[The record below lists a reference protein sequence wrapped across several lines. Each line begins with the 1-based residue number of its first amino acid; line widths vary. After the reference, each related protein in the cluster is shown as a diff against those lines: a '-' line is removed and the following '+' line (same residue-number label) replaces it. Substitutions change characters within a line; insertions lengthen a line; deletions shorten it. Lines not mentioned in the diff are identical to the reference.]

1 MFQSMMAL
9 ISLHF
14 AHSVRLRCMSRV
26 HGDNTKQPLYTSILG
41 SLVVQG
47 SFCSGSTGSIALS
60 CAHLFPCTMG
70 KRGSHRA
77 LLKRPA
83 SNMCSIAGA
92 VLSEAAVAELEATH
106 KIADF
111 RKSATALGLRI
122 RCTQSRNFVPRDD
135 ILQECKRRL
144 KEAHADDLN
153 SITDQD
159 VFFKRASKLKLK
171 VKRNKAEGNKRC
183 RKVDVVEDYRQQL
196 EELPLSSGSASV
208 PVDLTAVDLN
218 SITDQTLTAGSD

>member
-26 HGDNTKQPLYTSILG
+26 HGDNTKQPLYTSILR

-60 CAHLFPCTMG
+60 CAHLFPCTMP

-92 VLSEAAVAELEATH
+92 VLSEAAVAELEAMH
-106 KIADF
+106 EINEF
-111 RKSATALGLRI
+111 RKSAAALGLRI
-122 RCTQSRNFVPRDD
+122 RCKKSRNFVPRDD

-144 KEAHADDLN
+144 KEAHTDDLN

-159 VFFKRASKLKLK
+159 VFFKRASKLR
-171 VKRNKAEGNKRC
+171 VNVRRNKAEDYKRC
-183 RKVDVVEDYRQQL
+183 RKVDVDKQHRQQL
-196 EELPLSSGSASV
+196 EEMPPSSGSSSV
-208 PVDLTAVDLN
+208 PVDLTAVDLK
-218 SITDQTLTAGSD
+218 SITDQELTAGSN

>member
-1 MFQSMMAL
+1 MQGMFQSMMAL

-60 CAHLFPCTMG
+60 CAHLFPCTMP

-106 KIADF
+106 EINEF
-111 RKSATALGLRI
+111 RKSAAALGLRI
-122 RCTQSRNFVPRDD
+122 RCKKSRNFVPRDD

-144 KEAHADDLN
+144 KEAHTDDLN

-159 VFFKRASKLKLK
+159 VFFKRASKD
-171 VKRNKAEGNKRC
+171 EGNKRC
-183 RKVDVVEDYRQQL
+183 RKVDVVEDHRQEL
-196 EELPLSSGSASV
+196 EELPLSSGSSSV

-218 SITDQTLTAGSD
+218 SIKDQTVTAGSD

>member
-1 MFQSMMAL
+1 MQGMFQSMMAL

-26 HGDNTKQPLYTSILG
+26 HGDNTKQPLYTSILR

-60 CAHLFPCTMG
+60 CAHLFPRTMG

-83 SNMCSIAGA
+83 SNMCSTAGA
-92 VLSEAAVAELEATH
+92 VLSEAAVAELEAMH
-106 KIADF
+106 EINEF
-111 RKSATALGLRI
+111 RKSAAALGLRI
-122 RCTQSRNFVPRDD
+122 RCKKSRNFVPRDD
-135 ILQECKRRL
+135 ILEECKRRL
-144 KEAHADDLN
+144 KEAHTDDLN
-153 SITDQD
+153 SI
-159 VFFKRASKLKLK
+159 
-171 VKRNKAEGNKRC
+171 EGNKRC
-183 RKVDVVEDYRQQL
+183 RKVDVVEDHRQEL

-208 PVDLTAVDLN
+208 SVDLTAVDLN
-218 SITDQTLTAGSD
+218 AIKDQKLTAGSH